1 MDGKFDPLGAL
12 FLLAWL
18 VAGTYAVRAFAE
30 QQPRPLWQWALFL
43 VGGIVIFLASF
54 YLYAMWAL
62 RRSTFEV
69 SDDESSDEL
78 GR

>member
-30 QQPRPLWQWALFL
+30 QQPRPLWQWRYSS
-43 VGGIVIFLASF
+43 LAAS
-54 YLYAMWAL
+54 
-62 RRSTFEV
+62 
-69 SDDESSDEL
+69 
-78 GR
+78 